1 MLCRRVKNP
10 PGNSLPLTDF
20 PEGVHSGALD
30 LISCPGEKPS
40 GKKAC
45 FVLIFHF
52 LNEVHLKCKSIPSQ
66 KQSNGQWSI
75 SHCVYLYTH
84 VISKRETSSLSSNRM
99 NVLSHK
105 VQTSLLTQYQQNQ
118 GHCSRGSMKNLDNR
132 DLFLPSHGSVL
143 IVYFSQILQS
153 NNWPPI
159 HPCLWADQQI
169 CRTTDHKQIGPRGL
183 KVDPRL
189 CSFLFFYRKSW
200 GWVECYDFKP

>member
-1 MLCRRVKNP
+1 M
-10 PGNSLPLTDF
+10 
-20 PEGVHSGALD
+20 
-30 LISCPGEKPS
+30 
-40 GKKAC
+40 
-45 FVLIFHF
+45 
-52 LNEVHLKCKSIPSQ
+52 
-66 KQSNGQWSI
+66 
-75 SHCVYLYTH
+75 YLYTH

-99 NVLSHK
+99 TVLSHK

-132 DLFLPSHGSVL
+132 DLFLPSHRSVL

-189 CSFLFFYRKSW
+189 CPFLFFYRKSW
-200 GWVECYDFKP
+200 GWVGCWISSLQPQCFWVLAAVTKRKQGHGGLD